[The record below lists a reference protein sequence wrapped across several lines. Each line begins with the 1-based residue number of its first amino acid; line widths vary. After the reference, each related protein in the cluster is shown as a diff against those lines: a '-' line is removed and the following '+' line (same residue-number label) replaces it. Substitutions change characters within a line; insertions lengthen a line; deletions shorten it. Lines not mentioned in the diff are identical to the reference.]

1 MYIGGESMFVESVR
15 NILGKLAL
23 MDDDDPRLEETLQ
36 RLLDLLLQDEEKTIQ
51 FMEKASR
58 KELLLISELFPE
70 VVYAFGSQYFLEYIY
85 SLDKKHPELD
95 LLRYIETDPKY
106 IN

>member
-1 MYIGGESMFVESVR
+1 MFNENVR

-23 MDDDDPRLEETLQ
+23 MDDDDARMEDTLN

-51 FMEKASR
+51 FLENASR

-70 VVYAFGSQYFLEYIY
+70 VAYTFGSEHFIHYIY

-95 LLRYIETDPKY
+95 LLRHIETNPKFL
-106 IN
+106 N